1 MTDLILPAH
10 VSTAAVNDSSLPA
23 VRDLKAL
30 FLAYARELE
39 AYLMRQVHCRDTAA
53 DLLQE
58 TFLRIA
64 QQPAGAGE
72 DNIRSYLYR
81 TACNL
86 AIDHF
91 RREERRQ
98 TYPTPDDMLLDVPDK
113 APPIEQAVDARR
125 KLELLRRAMAE
136 LPLRTQE
143 IFELNRIEGLTYVEI
158 ARRLNISESSVQK
171 HLAKALFHAMDCL
184 KSR

>member
-1 MTDLILPAH
+1 MDLIPLARM
-10 VSTAAVNDSSLPA
+10 STAEADEGFSTA
-23 VRDLKAL
+23 GRDLSAL
-30 FLAYARELE
+30 FLAYAQELK
-39 AYLMRQVHCRDTAA
+39 AYFTRQVRCRDTAA

-58 TFLRIA
+58 TFLRLA

-72 DNIRSYLYR
+72 NNIRSYLYR

-91 RREERRQ
+91 RQEERRQ
-98 TYPTPDDMLLDVPDK
+98 TYPTPDHMLLDVPDE

-125 KLELLRRAMAE
+125 KLELLRRAMTE
-136 LPLRTQE
+136 LPLRTKE
-143 IFELNRIEGLTYVEI
+143 IFELSRIEGLTYVEI

-171 HLAKALFHAMDCL
+171 HLAKALFHAMQRL